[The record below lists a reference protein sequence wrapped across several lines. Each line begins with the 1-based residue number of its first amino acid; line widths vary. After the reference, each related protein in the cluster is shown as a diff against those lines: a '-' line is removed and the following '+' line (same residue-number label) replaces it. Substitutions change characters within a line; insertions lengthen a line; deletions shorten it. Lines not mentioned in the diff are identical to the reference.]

1 MFCVAIVILGW
12 LALII
17 TVVALVLVYPSC
29 RDPGSRSWWQTE
41 AVYRIYVPSF
51 KDSDADGVG
60 DLAGMFA
67 TCTCYTR
74 LSRAMLVACL
84 SEFYGRS

>member
-1 MFCVAIVILGW
+1 MICVSIIIIGW

-17 TVVALVLVYPSC
+17 AVVALVLIYPKC

-51 KDSDADGVG
+51 KDSDDDGVG
-60 DLAGMFA
+60 DLH
-67 TCTCYTR
+67 CEKYTDIR
-74 LSRAMLVACL
+74 EYTVPY
-84 SEFYGRS
+84 F